1 MPASHITA
9 SSLILAGLLLATT
22 GCNRNTALAV
32 VTEKAQRRNLT
43 EVVTGSGKLQ
53 PVVQVK
59 ISSEVAGEIIE
70 LPVKEGQRVKKGDL
84 LVKVRPDLYQAALK
98 SQEANL
104 KSAQAD
110 LLTAEANAR
119 KAEAEFKRGYELFTK
134 KLVSDSIFDDIRT
147 SSEVAKANA
156 AASAQRI
163 EMARASLKRAEEDLL
178 KTTIYSPIDG
188 TVSKL
193 NSELGERVSGTG
205 MMAGTEIM
213 TVADLGE
220 MEARIEVG
228 EIDVV
233 MIQPGFKAKL
243 DVDSFKDRKFD
254 GLVTQVAKSA
264 KTAAAG
270 TQQESTKF
278 EVRIRM
284 VDKGIFLP
292 GMSATADIE
301 TRYRTNVVSVPIQAV
316 TTRLPKGAKEAAAAV
331 TEEEKGQIEYL
342 AGKKSRDGNKP
353 MEVVFIKDANKAKMV
368 PIKRG
373 ISDDAFYEILE
384 GLNEGQE
391 VITGSFKAV
400 SKELEDD
407 KEVKLEEPKK
417 KGSEKP

>member
-84 LVKVRPDLYQAALK
+84 LVKVRADLYQAALK
-98 SQEANL
+98 SQEASL

-119 KAEAEFKRGYELFTK
+119 KADAEFKRGYELFTK

-147 SSEVAKANA
+147 ASEVAKANA

-254 GLVTQVAKSA
+254 GMVTQVAKSA

-284 VDKGIFLP
+284 ADKGIFLP

-316 TTRLPKGAKEAAAAV
+316 TTRLPKGAKEAAAVV

-342 AGKKSRDGNKP
+342 AGKKARDGAKP
-353 MEVVFIKDANKAKMV
+353 MEVVFIKDGTKAKMV
-368 PIKRG
+368 PVKRG
-373 ISDDAFYEILE
+373 ISDDAYYEILE

-417 KGSEKP
+417 KVPEKP

>member
-22 GCNRNTALAV
+22 GCNRNNALAV

-98 SQEANL
+98 SQEASL

-119 KAEAEFKRGYELFTK
+119 KADAEFKRGYELFTK

-147 SSEVAKANA
+147 ASEVAKANA

-178 KTTIYSPIDG
+178 KTAIYSPIDG

-284 VDKGIFLP
+284 ADKGIFLP

-316 TTRLPKGAKEAAAAV
+316 TTRLPKGAKEAAAVV

-342 AGKKSRDGNKP
+342 AGKKARDGTKP
-353 MEVVFIKDANKAKMV
+353 MEVVFIKDGTKAKMV
-368 PIKRG
+368 PVKRG
-373 ISDDAFYEILE
+373 ISDDAHYEILE

-417 KGSEKP
+417 KGPGKP

>member
-1 MPASHITA
+1 MPARIHPA
-9 SSLILAGLLLATT
+9 HSLALIAVLLAAP
-22 GCNRNTALAV
+22 GCNRNPPVTV
-32 VTEKAQRRNLT
+32 VTEKAQRRSLT

-84 LVKVRPDLYQAALK
+84 LVKVRPDLYVASLR

-104 KSAQAD
+104 GSSQAD

-119 KAEAEFKRGYELFTK
+119 KAEAELKRSYELFTK
-134 KLVSDSIFDDIRT
+134 KLISDSVYEDVKT
-147 SSEVAKANA
+147 GSEVAKANA
-156 AASAQRI
+156 SAAGQRV
-163 EMARASLKRAEEDLL
+163 EMSRAGLKRAEDDLQ

-220 MEARIEVG
+220 MEARVEVG

-233 MIQPGFKAKL
+233 LVQPGYKAKL

-254 GLVTQVAKSA
+254 GVVTQVAKSA
-264 KTAAAG
+264 KTAAGG

-278 EVRIRM
+278 EIRIRM
-284 VDKGIFLP
+284 ADKGIFLP
-292 GMSATADIE
+292 GMSVTADVE

-316 TTRLPKGAKEAAAAV
+316 TTRLPKSAKEAAAKAP
-331 TEEEKGQIEYL
+331 TEDEKGQIEYM
-342 AGKKSRDGNKP
+342 AGKKAREAVKP
-353 MEVVFIKDANKAKMV
+353 IEVVFIKDGAKAKMV
-368 PIKRG
+368 PVKRG
-373 ISDDAFYEILE
+373 VSDDAFYEIVD
-384 GLNEGQE
+384 GLAEGQE

-407 KEVKLEEPKK
+407 KDVKLEEPKK
-417 KGSEKP
+417 KDKNP

>member
-84 LVKVRPDLYQAALK
+84 LVKVRADLYQAALK
-98 SQEANL
+98 SQEASL

-119 KAEAEFKRGYELFTK
+119 KADAEFKRGYELFTK

-147 SSEVAKANA
+147 ASEVAKANA

-254 GLVTQVAKSA
+254 GMVTQVAKSA

-284 VDKGIFLP
+284 ADKGIFLP

-316 TTRLPKGAKEAAAAV
+316 TTRLPKGAKEAAAVV

-342 AGKKSRDGNKP
+342 AGKKARDGAKP
-353 MEVVFIKDANKAKMV
+353 IEVVFIKDGTKAKMV
-368 PIKRG
+368 PVKRG
-373 ISDDAFYEILE
+373 ISDDAYYEILE

-417 KGSEKP
+417 KVPEKP